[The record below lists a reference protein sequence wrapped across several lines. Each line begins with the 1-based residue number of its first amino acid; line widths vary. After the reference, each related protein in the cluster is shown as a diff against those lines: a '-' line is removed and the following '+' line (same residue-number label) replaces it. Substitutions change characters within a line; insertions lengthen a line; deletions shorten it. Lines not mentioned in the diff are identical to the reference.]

1 MAQREGSVYLML
13 FVVAMMLFVLV
24 TVGFIMKIQEHDKLD
39 DDLGKARDNVADG
52 VVANKELARELRDL
66 KGLIV
71 GENRIEEFNDTS
83 ALKENVKST
92 HLSSVLSSINQA
104 NKDLNR
110 N

>member
-71 GENRIEEFNDTS
+71 GENRIEEFN
-83 ALKENVKST
+83 EIMQN
-92 HLSSVLSSINQA
+92 SS
-104 NKDLNR
+104 
-110 N
+110 